1 MERYVRDRMEM
12 DTDVKKRTA
21 QVLIGAGGPLSWD
34 LRGIPRCE
42 RISKQT
48 TRRSW
53 PMRSTSAECIGN
65 AYMSGSR
72 FRFQRKLVRAWA
84 RKSDATTYPDI
95 HIRLVKHTMRQSNS
109 MNSPR

>member
-1 MERYVRDRMEM
+1 MKM
-12 DTDVKKRTA
+12 DTDVKERVT
-21 QVLIGAGGPLSWD
+21 QVFIGAGGSMSCDLS
-34 LRGIPRCE
+34 GMPRCE

-72 FRFQRKLVRAWA
+72 FRFQRRLVRAWA
-84 RKSDATTYPDI
+84 RKSDAMTYPD
-95 HIRLVKHTMRQSNS
+95 V
-109 MNSPR
+109 